1 MKIGLIGGTGFGG
14 LEGESHA
21 LGDTKTPYGAAS
33 APVRKFAHWP
43 GALFL
48 NRHGDEGGP
57 RFLPHEVNYRANL
70 WLLRERGAGAVLAIY
85 AVGGIAAELEEGDF
99 VVPDQLIDYTWGRAH
114 TVATGASPL
123 HVDFCDPFDAL
134 MRDDVLRAATAA
146 DVPVR
151 AGGVYGCTQGP
162 RLETAAE
169 IERMARDGCAMVGMT
184 AMPETALAREMNLPL
199 AGVCLVVNPA
209 AGRGPPGPTAAAVHA
224 VVTIARPRL
233 ERLLRASIA
242 AWQRRVSA

>member
-14 LEGESHA
+14 LEDESHV

-43 GALFL
+43 GVLFL

-85 AVGGIAAELEEGDF
+85 AVGGIVAELEVGDF
-99 VVPDQLIDYTWGRAH
+99 VVPNQLIDYTWGRAH
-114 TVATGASPL
+114 TIATGANPL

-134 MRDDVLRAATAA
+134 MRDDVLRAATAVDMPA
-146 DVPVR
+146 H

-162 RLETAAE
+162 RLETGAE
-169 IERMARDGCAMVGMT
+169 IERMARDGCAVVGMT

-224 VVTIARPRL
+224 VVTRARPRL
-233 ERLLRASIA
+233 ERLLKASIA